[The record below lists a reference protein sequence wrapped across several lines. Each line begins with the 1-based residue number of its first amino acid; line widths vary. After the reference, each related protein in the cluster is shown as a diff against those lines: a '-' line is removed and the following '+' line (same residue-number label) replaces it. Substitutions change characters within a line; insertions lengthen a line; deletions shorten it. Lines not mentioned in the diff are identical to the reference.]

1 MASELV
7 QVGATIQ
14 CPHSG
19 QATIMSSNVRVKAS
33 GSAVALQNDQTTVAG
48 CSFMI
53 GSVPS
58 PCLMVQWLVPAVR
71 VKVSGSPV
79 LLKSSSGL
87 CQGSAPQ
94 GPPSI
99 QTTQVRVK
107 GT

>member
-1 MASELV
+1 MPSELV

-14 CPHSG
+14 CPHGG
-19 QATIMSSNVRVKAS
+19 QATIVSTDVRVKAS

-53 GSVPS
+53 GNVPS
-58 PCLMVQWLVPAVR
+58 PCLQVQWLVPALR
-71 VKVSGSPV
+71 VKVSGNPV

-94 GPPSI
+94 GAPTI
-99 QTTQVRVK
+99 QTTQMRVK